1 MSGML
6 RKARVE
12 RLPRPASDPGGAAA
26 PTRDA
31 LLDDPLALSL
41 SFITR
46 HYGRAYEPAALA
58 AGLLPAGGRFDR
70 ASLLAAAERVG
81 FVALAEPTDLDAVP
95 AFALPLLV
103 PLAAGGCLVWTARR
117 GDAVEVYEPRPGQ
130 ATTQRMT
137 LAELKRLAG
146 AEVIFLRPRHDFD
159 RAGEVPVAGRGWFWG
174 AVSRNWWI
182 YGHAALGALF
192 VNLLALAS
200 PFFVMTVYDRVV
212 PNNALETLWVLAAG
226 MALVAVFDF
235 VLRMLRGYMIDAA
248 GRRLDLVLG
257 ERLFGRVLRMKL
269 AAGRLSSGS
278 LAATLRE
285 FDFLRDFLGSACM
298 SVLADLPFVLV
309 FLLVIWLVGG
319 DLALVPGLA
328 LPLVVLVALA
338 VQWPLGRLTRRALS
352 ESQQRQSHVFE
363 VLQGLETLKAI
374 RAEAWAERRW
384 NGVLAN
390 SAVSQMKLR
399 FWTNLA
405 LNTTQLAQY
414 LVTVGLVVMGVQRIG
429 DGSLS
434 LGGLIACVLLANR
447 VLAPLAQI
455 SSVLTRWQQARTALG
470 ALDRLMHTPVERAPG
485 ERRVHR
491 PFLGGAIEFRE
502 VSFTYPGQELR
513 ALENVSFKLAAGE
526 HVGLVGRVGSGKST
540 LVKLI
545 QGLYEPDAGIV
556 RVDDLEVR
564 QIEPAD
570 LRRQIGYVSQQTALF
585 RGTIRDNLVMGA
597 PQASDAEVMR
607 AAELAGLGDLIRQA
621 PRGLDQEVGEQGL
634 QLSGGQRQL
643 VAVARALV
651 LNPPILLLD
660 EPTAHLDALA
670 ERQFLEAMRSFLKGR
685 TLVLVTHRAALL
697 GLVDRLVVMERG
709 RIVADGGRD
718 EVLAKLGAARMTA
731 SS

>member
-1 MSGML
+1 MVGSV
-6 RKARVE
+6 RKAQVE
-12 RLPRPASDPGGAAA
+12 RLPLPAGGEGAPAA
-26 PTRDA
+26 PA
-31 LLDDPLALSL
+31 PLADPLALAL
-41 SFITR
+41 AFVTR

-58 AGLLPAGGRFDR
+58 AGVLPAGGRFDLD
-70 ASLLAAAERVG
+70 SLAAAAARVG
-81 FVALAEPTDLDAVP
+81 FAALREPTDLAAVP

-103 PLAAGGCLVWTARR
+103 PLAAGGCLVWTGRR

-130 ATTQRMT
+130 ATTQRMG
-137 LAELKRLAG
+137 LAELQRLAG
-146 AEVIFLRPRHDFD
+146 PEVLFLRPRHDFD
-159 RAGEVPVAGRGWFWG
+159 LAGEPPAAERGWFWG
-174 AVSRNWWI
+174 ALGRNWWI
-182 YGHAALGALF
+182 YAHAALGALM

-200 PFFVMTVYDRVV
+200 PLFVMTVYDRVV

-226 MALVAVFDF
+226 IALVAVFDF
-235 VLRMLRGYMIDAA
+235 VLRMLRGYLIDAA

-269 AAGRLSSGS
+269 SAGRQSAGA

-298 SVLADLPFVLV
+298 TVLADLPFVLV
-309 FLLVIWLVGG
+309 FLLVIWLIGG
-319 DLALVPGLA
+319 DLALVPALA
-328 LPLVVLVALA
+328 LPFVIAVALA
-338 VQWPLGRLTRRALS
+338 VQWPLGRLTRKALV

-384 NGVLAN
+384 SSVLAS

-405 LNTTQLAQY
+405 LNVTQLAQY
-414 LVTVGLVVMGVQRIG
+414 LVTVGLVVLGVEAIAAG
-429 DGSLS
+429 DLS

-470 ALDRLMHTPVERAPG
+470 ALDRLMRTPIERAPG

-491 PFLGGAIEFRE
+491 PFLEGAIEFRE
-502 VSFTYPGQELR
+502 VAFTYPGQELR
-513 ALENVSFKLAAGE
+513 ALDNVSLRIGKGE
-526 HVGLVGRVGSGKST
+526 RIGLVGRVGSGKTT
-540 LVKLI
+540 LIKLI
-545 QGLYEPDAGIV
+545 QGLYEPSAGIV

-570 LRRQIGYVSQQTALF
+570 LRRQIGYVAQQTALF

-607 AAELAGLGDLIRQA
+607 AVEMAGLGDLIRQA

-643 VAVARALV
+643 VALARALV
-651 LNPPILLLD
+651 LDPPILLLD

-670 ERQFLEAMRSFLKGR
+670 ERQFLEAMRSFMPGR

-697 GLVDRLVVMERG
+697 GLVDRLAVLERG
-709 RIVADGGRD
+709 RIAAEGPRD
-718 EVLAKLGAARMTA
+718 EVLARLGAQRMTTA
-731 SS
+731 G